1 MKQQLCIY
9 FVKTR
14 HSQMRKV
21 DDNIIQTFSF
31 SSFLC
36 KSNWP
41 GYQVFL
47 FREEKLFKNWSEIYS
62 AKIRCQEWKK
72 SFILFGV
79 AASQKQAMN
88 SLLQLL
94 KCMFKS
100 NMFESRCQIQEKNI
114 QLCEMYFKFLWL
126 MRSPNKFRLL
136 QQFEKLL

>member
-1 MKQQLCIY
+1 MKQLQLCIY
-9 FVKTR
+9 FVKTL
-14 HSQMRKV
+14 HSQIGKV

-100 NMFESRCQIQEKNI
+100 MFESRCQIQEKNI
-114 QLCEMYFKFLWL
+114 QLGKMYFEFLWVML
-126 MRSPNKFRLL
+126 SPTNSDYLSN
-136 QQFEKLL
+136 